1 MRKKQNVKQR
11 KPEET
16 TVVQEFVVEK
26 IIRRRVFDGRVEY
39 FLKWKGF
46 TDADNTWE
54 PEDNLDCP
62 ELIQEFLK
70 NLHLT
75 GENEVENLQV
85 LNPDI
90 IPKQEADEQETEIQ
104 QAYSEQRDSTQ
115 ADSQQAG
122 EQPLEASNTLTS
134 HLEPDC
140 IIGSTDKQ
148 GQLMF
153 LVKWKNSDEVALLS
167 AREASARCPQVVVKF
182 YEQKLTWHC
191 GEEEQ

>member
-62 ELIQEFLK
+62 ELILEFLK

-85 LNPDI
+85 LDPDI
-90 IPKQEADEQETEIQ
+90 IPKQEADEQETEI

-122 EQPLEASNTLTS
+122 EQPSEASNTLTT

-182 YEQKLTWHC
+182 YEQKLSWHC

>member
-62 ELIQEFLK
+62 ELILEFLK

-85 LNPDI
+85 LDPDI

-122 EQPLEASNTLTS
+122 EQPSEASNTLTT

-182 YEQKLTWHC
+182 YEQKLSWHC